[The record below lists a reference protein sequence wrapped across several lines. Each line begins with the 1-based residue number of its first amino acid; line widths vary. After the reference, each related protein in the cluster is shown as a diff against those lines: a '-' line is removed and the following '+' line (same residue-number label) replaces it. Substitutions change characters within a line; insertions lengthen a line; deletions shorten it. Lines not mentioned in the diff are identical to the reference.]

1 MTLPCLVRC
10 RAVHKSFAR
19 SPRERIDI
27 LLGIDFELVAGQL
40 TLVHGASG
48 TGKSTLLAILGCL
61 LQPERGTLELLDRP
75 VDFRDEEG
83 LAALRAA
90 HYGYVF
96 QDHRLFDA
104 LTARENVELALA
116 LKGIGRSAAATS
128 AAHALA
134 EVGVGELADAKP
146 ARMSGGQRQRV
157 SIARAIAGR
166 PSVLLCDEP
175 TASVDVKTALQL
187 GELLRQLVVG
197 TNRTALV
204 VTHDEHLR
212 RFSDHVLVLQNGR
225 LVPLSA
231 EAARCAG

>member
-1 MTLPCLVRC
+1 MDV
-10 RAVHKSFAR
+10 
-19 SPRERIDI
+19 
-27 LLGIDFELVAGQL
+27 LLGIDFELMAGEL
-40 TLVHGASG
+40 ILVHGASG
-48 TGKSTLLAILGCL
+48 AGKSTLLAILGCL
-61 LQPERGTLELLDRP
+61 LQPDWGTLELLDQP
-75 VDFRDEEG
+75 VDFRDEES

-116 LKGIGRSAAATS
+116 IKGIGRSAAAIS
-128 AAHALA
+128 AAQALA

-157 SIARAIAGR
+157 AIARAIAGR
-166 PSVLLCDEP
+166 PSILLCDEP
-175 TASVDVKTALQL
+175 TASVDVETALQL

-197 TNRTALV
+197 TNRTALI
-204 VTHDEHLR
+204 VTHDEDLR
-212 RFSDHVLVLQNGR
+212 RFSDHVFVLQSGR